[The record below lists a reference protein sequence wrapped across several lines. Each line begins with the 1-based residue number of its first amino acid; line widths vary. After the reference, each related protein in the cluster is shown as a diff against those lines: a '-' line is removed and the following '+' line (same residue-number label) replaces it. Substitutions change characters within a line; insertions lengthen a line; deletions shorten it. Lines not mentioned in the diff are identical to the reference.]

1 MRPVASARCRRCR
14 PGTGARSRR
23 LQPPRQGP
31 NDAYLDPRVSAETWD
46 WLFRAEDRELYD
58 RRELVLSLAA
68 VKPGMDV
75 ADVGAGTGLFSM
87 MLSDAV
93 GSQGRVYAE
102 EVIDRFSRY
111 IAERAARE
119 GRANVMSVVGTE
131 RSVGL
136 PPGSID
142 LAFLCD
148 VYHHFAF
155 PAPMLASIRAALRD
169 DGQVF
174 LVDFRREPGRS
185 PAWVFEHVRASEQ
198 GVLREFDAAGFVA
211 LSRDDSLRD
220 SYVWRFRR
228 ASRAELRQSS
238 RPAGEAGDAL

>member
-1 MRPVASARCRRCR
+1 M
-14 PGTGARSRR
+14 T
-23 LQPPRQGP
+23 
-31 NDAYLDPRVSAETWD
+31 
-46 WLFRAEDRELYD
+46 
-58 RRELVLSLAA
+58 
-68 VKPGMDV
+68 V
-75 ADVGAGTGLFSM
+75 ADVGAGTGLFAM

-93 GSQGRVYAE
+93 GPHGRVYAE
-102 EVIDRFSRY
+102 EVVDKFSRY
-111 IAERAARE
+111 LAERAARE
-119 GRANVMSVVGTE
+119 GRANVVSVVGTE
-131 RSVGL
+131 RGVGL

-155 PAPMLASIRAALRD
+155 PAEMLSSIWSAVRE

-185 PAWVFEHVRASEQ
+185 PAWVFEHVRAGERD
-198 GVLREFDAAGFVA
+198 VVHEFDAAGFVA

-228 ASRAELRQSS
+228 ANRAELLQAS
-238 RPAGEAGDAL
+238 RPASYEASDAL